1 MFSEP
6 TSEKRK
12 EANLVYCFFA
22 NGPSTRSGDKWQEGS
37 TLIDFRLVSDR
48 YQEADDGPDLNEFY
62 DPRLVAIYDTVNP
75 IAEYET
81 FYLDLASKLSASSV
95 IDMGCGT
102 GLLTCE
108 LAKRGHRLI
117 GVEPSKAMLEVA
129 RRRAC
134 GERVEWIEGDAR
146 GLGELQADLA
156 IMTGHVAQFFLDD
169 EDWHSALIAIRKALR
184 PGGHIAFESRNPLV
198 QPWADQEI
206 EDHVDWPSHTA
217 RRRVDDPEAGR
228 IEWWTEIL
236 EAKNGR
242 VRTAIHYLF
251 THSGEELVSTNE
263 LRFRT
268 RAELGRSLSD
278 AGFSVESVFGDWDGR
293 SADPAS
299 RELIFVAST

>member
-1 MFSEP
+1 MDDQS
-6 TSEKRK
+6 
-12 EANLVYCFFA
+12 
-22 NGPSTRSGDKWQEGS
+22 QE
-37 TLIDFRLVSDR
+37 V
-48 YQEADDGPDLNEFY
+48 DDGPDLNEFY

-81 FYLDLASKLSASSV
+81 FYLDLASKLSATSV
-95 IDMGCGT
+95 VDVGCGT

-134 GERVEWIEGDAR
+134 GERVEWIEGDAL
-146 GLGELQADLA
+146 GLGELKADLA

-198 QPWADQEI
+198 QPWADKGVK
-206 EDHVDWPSHTA
+206 DHVDWPTRTSS
-217 RRRVDDPEAGR
+217 RKVDDPVAGR

-236 EAKNGR
+236 EAKNDR

-251 THSGEELVSTNE
+251 TRSGEELVSTNE

-278 AGFSVESVFGDWDGR
+278 AGFSVESVFGDWDGL